1 MATYFER
8 STDATDPTLIAR
20 TQQALVKWV
29 VYRFGSGDATDAD
42 KRLGKQVLA
51 NPEAFARVFAV
62 GVASSNFWKDETP
75 SDPSPNT
82 TAGDAALSSTIE
94 GTLWPIYVTETPT

>member
-1 MATYFER
+1 MATFHER
-8 STDATDPTLIAR
+8 ALDASDPTLIAR

-29 VYRFGSGDATDAD
+29 IYRFGSGNATNAD

-51 NPEAFARVFAV
+51 NPEAFARIFAI
-62 GVASSNFWKDETP
+62 GVAQSDFWKGGEP

-82 TAGDAALSSTIE
+82 TAGDSALGSTIE
-94 GTLWPIYVTETPT
+94 GTLWPIYVTETP